1 MEKKKFNQLEYTK
14 EYNKTHYRR
23 INLSVKPDEYDEI
36 KKICKENNINCIDI
50 FKKGFEIMKSEN
62 E

>member
-23 INLSVKPDEYDEI
+23 INLSVKLDEYDEI
-36 KKICKENNINCIDI
+36 KKNLQRKQY
-50 FKKGFEIMKSEN
+50 KLY
-62 E
+62 